1 MPELKWTRERTYFD
15 GQRGFR
21 AEGSGVYDVPED
33 AVEEYL
39 DHRSGGWER
48 VDEEDTADEEVEPET
63 IDEDSGSDD
72 TDSAGDG
79 EAEPPN
85 EGGTEP
91 DADGENEV
99 TPEEIASSDDWRWAV
114 DTIESGT
121 VDDQLDAVEAAE
133 EERENGPRDSVLTAL
148 DDRREA

>member
-15 GQRGFR
+15 GKRGFR
-21 AEGSGVYDVPED
+21 AEGPGIYDVAED

-48 VDEEDTADEEVEPET
+48 VDEEDA
-63 IDEDSGSDD
+63 DSGSDGSES
-72 TDSAGDG
+72 DSND
-79 EAEPPN
+79 EAEPDQSDDNGSDPDD
-85 EGGTEP
+85 EAASEP
-91 DADGENEV
+91 DADGESEV
-99 TPEEIASSDDWRWAV
+99 TPEEIASSDDWRWAI
-114 DTIESGT
+114 DMIESGA
-121 VDDQLDAVEAAE
+121 VDGQLDATEAAE